1 MKVSLE
7 IYNNQREVPVC
18 EVCNPFSA
26 DVNFDNELIL
36 MEYRNG
42 SRVSLHINTHSTIP
56 QRRMLICGTEGTIEG
71 IILFLSTSP
80 SSSFSSPSSSFSS
93 SPFPFQPAPLPRK
106 HRLHLLYLLAHHPI
120 SIISSPSPSYPLSLS
135 IPIYP
140 SIPLHPSLSLL
151 SPHPFCTC

>member
-71 IILFLSTSP
+71 ISFPFYFLLLPFLFLLLFSLSFPARSSPQKASSTP
-80 SSSFSSPSSSFSS
+80 SLPPRPPSNFNNIQPIPFLSSF
-93 SPFPFQPAPLPRK
+93 PLYPY
-106 HRLHLLYLLAHHPI
+106 LSLY
-120 SIISSPSPSYPLSLS
+120 PSPSLS
-135 IPIYP
+135 IP
-140 SIPLHPSLSLL
+140 SLSSSVLYML
-151 SPHPFCTC
+151 I

>member
-71 IILFLSTSP
+71 IILFLP
-80 SSSFSSPSSSFSS
+80 ASS
-93 SPFPFQPAPLPRK
+93 SPQKASSTPSLPPRPPSNFNNIQPIPFLSSFP
-106 HRLHLLYLLAHHPI
+106 LYPSLSLY
-120 SIISSPSPSYPLSLS
+120 PSPSLS
-135 IPIYP
+135 IP
-140 SIPLHPSLSLL
+140 SLSSSVLYML
-151 SPHPFCTC
+151 I